1 MAMTMKDKKEI
12 LALNAFALESADLST
27 FEDNLAELLRRRE
40 QIFGSLSVLFY
51 QRPLHIVSARGCSI
65 LAADG
70 TRYLDFYNNVPS
82 VGHCHPRVTKAV
94 CDQIQ
99 RLNINTRYLYRILND
114 YAEKLLSL
122 FPPELSNLVLTCTG
136 SESNDLALRIVRYFT
151 KGEGFIVSSNAYHGN
166 TAAVTEV
173 SPASYRQGSLPR
185 YVRTVPP
192 PDPLYYGSDVGKG
205 FAEAVAAEIQDLQQ
219 AGIPFAGLLV
229 DTIFS
234 SDGVYVDPPGF
245 LQAAVDV
252 VHEAGG
258 LWIADEVQPGF
269 GRTGTMWGFERH
281 GVVPDLVTL
290 GKPMGNGFPMA
301 GIVTR
306 PEYLRAF
313 SEHFGYFNTFAGNPV
328 AAAAGLAV
336 LEVIEEEG
344 LVENASCLGTKLRSW
359 IQDLSTHYPV
369 IGGVRGAGLYLGID
383 IVDPKDGRPDVRR
396 ATRIINA
403 LCEEKQILIGA
414 TGSLGH
420 ILKIRP
426 PLCLQSPEAEL
437 FVEALEDVCRALL

>member
-1 MAMTMKDKKEI
+1 M
-12 LALNAFALESADLST
+12 
-27 FEDNLAELLRRRE
+27 
-40 QIFGSLSVLFY
+40 
-51 QRPLHIVSARGCSI
+51 
-65 LAADG
+65 
-70 TRYLDFYNNVPS
+70 
-82 VGHCHPRVTKAV
+82 
-94 CDQIQ
+94 
-99 RLNINTRYLYRILND
+99 
-114 YAEKLLSL
+114 
-122 FPPELSNLVLTCTG
+122 
-136 SESNDLALRIVRYFT
+136 
-151 KGEGFIVSSNAYHGN
+151 
-166 TAAVTEV
+166 
-173 SPASYRQGSLPR
+173 
-185 YVRTVPP
+185 
-192 PDPLYYGSDVGKG
+192 
-205 FAEAVAAEIQDLQQ
+205 
-219 AGIPFAGLLV
+219 

-437 FVEALEDVCRALL
+437 FAEALEDVCRASL